1 MFKGTKQW
9 AKRGLKIRF
18 GENNDA
24 SEGDLGRSRDGEV
37 VGARRREEGA
47 GSLCR
52 DGCKPPSQA
61 SWNTLTV
68 LDVDNFR
75 LVKGRY
81 REISPT
87 ARKKIMPFA
96 DSTYRW
102 CR

>member
-24 SEGDLGRSRDGEV
+24 SEGDLEGSLDGEV
-37 VGARRREEGA
+37 LEEGR
-47 GSLCR
+47 GGGRTESLCS
-52 DGCKPPSQA
+52 DGCKPPFQA
-61 SWNTLTV
+61 SQNTLTV

-87 ARKKIMPFA
+87 VRKNTLCLSLIV
-96 DSTYRW
+96 R
-102 CR
+102 